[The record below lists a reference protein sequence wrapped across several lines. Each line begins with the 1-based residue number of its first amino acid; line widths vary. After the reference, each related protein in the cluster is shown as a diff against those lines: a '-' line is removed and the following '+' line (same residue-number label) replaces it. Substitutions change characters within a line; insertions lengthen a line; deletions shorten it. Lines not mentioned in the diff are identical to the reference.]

1 MKIFVLLFLFQVTA
15 YGAACCGGSSAM
27 PALITGDNNSQISVS
42 QSLGKVV
49 GRTYA
54 KDQNIFYGEKK
65 NYKTLTTSL
74 KGAHLLTPLL
84 QLGGGLSILHKD
96 NTDSTVNESKT
107 LLGDT
112 DLSLAYEYLPETFY
126 SVWKPRGFVYLKQV
140 FPTGK
145 SNHESNTT
153 LLTDVSGKGQY
164 ISALGL
170 VFTKIIGSID
180 WQVFGE
186 YRYLY
191 SEEIDGKSISAS
203 MGDSQGLSVGYSPSN
218 GAIRLST
225 GITRNHYS
233 NRSIEINNVLQN
245 SDREEFWDFELG
257 MNYMINDST
266 FSLSYTDQTILGSA
280 QNTTLSRTISISW
293 LERWP
298 L

>member
-1 MKIFVLLFLFQVTA
+1 MKLIALFFFQFTA

-27 PALITGDNNSQISVS
+27 PALITGDNNSQVSIS

-54 KDQNIFYGEKK
+54 KDQNVFYSEKK

-74 KGAHLLTPLL
+74 KGAHLITPLL
-84 QLGGGLSILHKD
+84 QFGGGVSILHKD
-96 NTDSTVNESKT
+96 NADNSVNESKT

-126 SVWKPRGFVYLKQV
+126 SVWKPRGFVYFKQV
-140 FPTGK
+140 LPTGR
-145 SNHESNTT
+145 SNHESTTT

-164 ISALGL
+164 SSALGL
-170 VFTKIIGSID
+170 VFTKIIKSFD
-180 WQVFGE
+180 WQIFGE

-191 SEEIDGKSISAS
+191 SEEINGKSISS
-203 MGDSQGLSVGYSPSN
+203 STGDSQGITIGYSPSN
-218 GAIRLST
+218 GAIRLSA

-233 NRSIEINNVLQN
+233 DKDITINNVLQN
-245 SDREEFWDFELG
+245 SDREDFWDFELG
-257 MNYMINDST
+257 MNYMVNDST
-266 FSLSYTDQTILGSA
+266 YTLSYTDQTILGSA